1 MKSQITLH
9 TRLNSGI
16 YKSHG
21 GGQDVTV
28 SNWNCGP
35 ANLLKALDSLYE
47 ERQSNIRGY
56 GNIGCG
62 SSWLEIDGEY
72 FERPRL
78 MMKFSSSN
86 IFATIRISTALLSAE
101 FKSLNIYEQISIS
114 DAPCRHDAAHRNGLS
129 A

>member
-28 SNWNCGP
+28 RNWNCGP
-35 ANLLKALDSLYE
+35 ANLLKALDALYE
-47 ERQSNIRGY
+47 KLQSNIRGY

-62 SSWLEIDGEY
+62 SSWIEIDGE
-72 FERPRL
+72 F
-78 MMKFSSSN
+78 FD
-86 IFATIRISTALLSAE
+86 ATALNDEIQFEQYIRDDKNFYRAPLS
-101 FKSLNIYEQISIS
+101 KIQIAKKYI
-114 DAPCRHDAAHRNGLS
+114 
-129 A
+129 

>member
-16 YKSHG
+16 YESHG

-28 SNWNCGP
+28 RNWNCGP
-35 ANLLKALDSLYE
+35 ANLLKALDALYE

-62 SSWLEIDGEY
+62 SSWLEIDGE
-72 FERPRL
+72 F
-78 MMKFSSSN
+78 FD
-86 IFATIRISTALLSAE
+86 ATALNYEIQFEQYIRDDKDFHRAPLS
-101 FKSLNIYEQISIS
+101 KIQIAKKYI
-114 DAPCRHDAAHRNGLS
+114 
-129 A
+129 